1 MPVSFTVATHLANSI
16 QINPHNS
23 NNAMEM
29 LQTSCS
35 DQRRYVDEILQCG
48 FSDGTNA
55 EGSGR
60 DLTAKM
66 ANVYP
71 DQKGNGFVNTVIQAY
86 NTHHALVLRPD
97 DVWLTILSQFNFF
110 VNANAELLRA
120 NFVAHEGKREL
131 VIFAEGTRYSV
142 NFGHMARQ
150 MVDLIEKNVVDPT
163 LREWVIPDFTTTT
176 NKDTT
181 VAAVLMMAT
190 LKEYFSYGFACLGCG
205 IPRVTLEGERSDW
218 VNILQRLEKLKEYGI
233 ETIAW
238 YHLLRPVI
246 ARFVA
251 AFDEPTSAQNV
262 DFWNKV
268 AHLESQGSG
277 PSYYSG
283 WINAFNVFSKEG
295 AWIGH
300 QLDKTE
306 TAYEAP
312 ETLSAEEF
320 WSTYAKHVNRALVLD
335 GTPYHHL
342 DTNKVPPAYAEVDVK
357 LNDNGETF
365 DCFMLAGLVGTR
377 ISSSADCALSTTGEK
392 DTIHPVP
399 GWWICIKKQNVVSA
413 QEEQKARLES
423 MQRKFASF
431 T

>member
-1 MPVSFTVATHLANSI
+1 
-16 QINPHNS
+16 
-23 NNAMEM
+23 MEM

-35 DQRRYVDEILQCG
+35 DQHRYVDEILQCG
-48 FSDGTNA
+48 FSDGTSA
-55 EGSGR
+55 EESGR

-66 ANVYP
+66 PNVYP
-71 DQKGNGFVNTVIQAY
+71 DREGNGFVNTVIQAY
-86 NTHHALVLRPD
+86 NKHYALVLRPD

-131 VIFAEGTRYSV
+131 IIFSEGTRYSV

-150 MVDLIEKNVVDPT
+150 MVALIEKNVVDPT

-176 NKDTT
+176 SKDTT

-190 LKEYFSYGFACLGCG
+190 LKEYFSYGFRCTLCG
-205 IPRVTLEGERSDW
+205 IPRVTLQGERSDW

-246 ARFVA
+246 SRFVA
-251 AFDEPTSAQNV
+251 AFDEPTSAENV

-268 AHLESQGSG
+268 VHLESQGSG

-283 WINAFNVFSKEG
+283 WINAFNAFSKEG

-300 QLDKTE
+300 QLDKTK
-306 TAYEAP
+306 TAHEAP

-320 WSTYAKHVNRALVLD
+320 WSTYAKYYVKRALVLD
-335 GTPYHHL
+335 GTPYHRL

-357 LNDNGETF
+357 LNDNGEMF
-365 DCFMLAGLVGTR
+365 DCFMLAGLIGTR
-377 ISSSADCALSTTGEK
+377 ISSSADRALSTTGEN
-392 DTIHPVP
+392 DTIHPIP

-413 QEEQKARLES
+413 QEEQKARMREFEEKINALT
-423 MQRKFASF
+423 ASRASRS
-431 T
+431 TANVPST